1 MNQKTIFFITL
12 ISLISFGCSTNSQK
26 APITQEAFDFQIDP
40 NTMTLVTYKLE
51 GQTLPG
57 KLKVV
62 PANDSATALFERF
75 GISFDIKQID
85 DNTWIGPLL
94 LGDSYVIGWIVEDK
108 KLFGYCSEP
117 FTATKNLEV
126 TFSPGMPSTL
136 EYDLTNPPNDI
147 QIFPTYFLLRVK
159 TISKG
164 KETYLSWGINQTIK
178 EPKIITVEGLAAG
191 TYMLT
196 ATVSDNEQYA
206 KEREPFLYD
215 EREIEI
221 KRNTI
226 NRLDAIYPEIDTTV
240 EETDVTITGTLY
252 DKDRKPLPNTIIQ
265 VIPYTHDIREQMLD
279 LYYPK
284 LTTDSHGKFEFVG
297 VRPNINATV
306 NSDYMSILLIKELM
320 KEKARISLDIVEG
333 TLTLPVEIDALVRDL
348 IIDWKDGDSSKL
360 SDFIGKTVVLDF
372 WATWCR
378 SCKDAVPE
386 LNSLA
391 AQFSKRS
398 DIVFIELSTDF
409 DRDDW
414 EQAIDKS
421 NWNQLRHGW
430 LDLMKNSYVLN
441 KAIPYSI
448 IIDKNGILRA
458 AGDDLDIKLELEK
471 ILENSN

>member
-1 MNQKTIFFITL
+1 MNLRTIFFTTL
-12 ISLISFGCSTNSQK
+12 IFLIPFGCSPNSQK
-26 APITQEAFDFQIDP
+26 APITQDAFDFEIDP
-40 NTMTLVTYKLE
+40 NMMTLVIYKLE
-51 GQTLPG
+51 GETLPG
-57 KLKVV
+57 KPKIV

-85 DNTWIGPLL
+85 DNTWIGPLM

-136 EYDLTNPPNDI
+136 EYDMTNPPNDI
-147 QIFPTYFLLRVK
+147 HIFPTDFLLRVK

-178 EPKIITVEGLAAG
+178 EPKTITVEGLAAG
-191 TYMLT
+191 TYKLT
-196 ATVSDNEQYA
+196 ATVSNNEQYA

-221 KRNTI
+221 KNNTS
-226 NRLDAIYPEIDTTV
+226 NRLEAIYPKIDTTV
-240 EETDVTITGTLY
+240 EATDITIRGTLY
-252 DKDRKPLPNTIIQ
+252 NKDRKPLPDTMVQ
-265 VIPYTHDIREQMLD
+265 VIPYIHKTKIQRLD

-284 LTTDSHGKFEFVG
+284 LTTDSEGKFEFVG
-297 VRPNINATV
+297 VRPNITATV
-306 NSDYMSILLIKELM
+306 NSDYTSILLLKELM
-320 KEKARISLDIVEG
+320 KENACISLDLVRG
-333 TLTLPVEIDALVRDL
+333 TLTFPIEIDAPVQDL

-372 WATWCR
+372 WATWCQ
-378 SCKDAVPE
+378 SCKDAVTE

-409 DRDDW
+409 DRADW
-414 EQAIDKS
+414 EQTIDKS
-421 NWNQLRHGW
+421 DWNQLRHGW
-430 LDLMKNSYVLN
+430 LDLMKNFYVLN
-441 KAIPYSI
+441 KAIPYSV
-448 IIDKNGILRA
+448 IIDRNGIIRA
-458 AGDDLDIKLELEK
+458 AGDDIDIKLELEK